1 MKNNV
6 RMILLGFVCSL
17 FAVGSWT
24 MAQSTG
30 SSIDAFLSSII
41 QWFGNFGYRLTNIS
55 VDTISP
61 TQVVIKSPVIRDGS
75 SQDVKKYVL
84 WYGPYPFSQ
93 LLNGG
98 SGISTAD
105 FKSKEFTY
113 TSFSWSTF
121 TMALGT
127 ADGLSATQTYYAVV
141 VPIATNGELWELSG
155 PDICFKLQG
164 WLYAEWLACSSLG
177 TWTTH
182 NSAWANMALADI
194 SNTCNG
200 NQITLTWTSVPGAD
214 KVKIYKVLN
223 NWTPGTLIA
232 DKAMSARTHIY
243 TLPNPVA
250 PEVVR
255 FVPTTANGTPSGT
268 EKDYTLRLC
277 NQATTPITPTT
288 PVRPGVPTVPK
299 VGPEQ
304 DIAYVL
310 FATLFIYGV
319 VRYARYRRAK
329 H

>member
-1 MKNNV
+1 MKTNV
-6 RMILLGFVCSL
+6 KIVLLGLVSSL
-17 FAVGSWT
+17 FALGSLA

-30 SSIDAFLSSII
+30 SSIDAFLANII

-55 VDTISP
+55 VDTISS
-61 TQVVIKSPVIRDGS
+61 TQVVIKSPVILDEQGD
-75 SQDVKKYVL
+75 DVLKYVL
-84 WYGPYPFSQ
+84 WYGPYSFSQ
-93 LLNGG
+93 LLNGW

-105 FKSKEFTY
+105 FKSKEFSY
-113 TSFSWSTF
+113 TSLSGSTF
-121 TMALGT
+121 TMTLTT
-127 ADGLSATQTYYAVV
+127 ADGLSPTQTYYAVA
-141 VPIATNGELWELSG
+141 VPIADNGELWELSG

-164 WLYAEWLACSSLG
+164 WLHAQWLACSSLWS
-177 TWTTH
+177 WTMH
-182 NSAWANMALADI
+182 NAAWANMNLANI

-200 NQITLTWTSVPGAD
+200 NQITLTWTAVPWAD

-223 NWTPGTLIA
+223 NGQPGQLIA
-232 DKAMSARTHIY
+232 DKAMSVGTHVY

-255 FVPTTANGTPSGT
+255 FVPTTSNGTPSWT

-277 NQATTPITPTT
+277 NQTTTPTT
-288 PVRPGVPTVPK
+288 PTTPTRPGVPTVPV

-310 FATLFIYGV
+310 FASLFIYGLI
-319 VRYARYRRAK
+319 RYARYRRAK

>member
-1 MKNNV
+1 MK
-6 RMILLGFVCSL
+6 RDMKIILLGLFCSF
-17 FAVGSWT
+17 FALGSLAT
-24 MAQSTG
+24 AQSTG

-55 VDTISP
+55 VDSISS

-93 LLNGG
+93 LLNGWA
-98 SGISTAD
+98 GISTSD
-105 FKSKEFTY
+105 FKSKEFNY
-113 TSFSWSTF
+113 TSFTGATF
-121 TMALGT
+121 TMSLGI
-127 ADGLSATQTYYAVV
+127 ADGISATQTYYAVV
-141 VPIATNGELWELSG
+141 VPIATNGELWELSW
-155 PDICFKLQG
+155 PDICFKMQG

-177 TWTTH
+177 SWTTH
-182 NSAWANMALADI
+182 NAAGANMALANI
-194 SNTCNG
+194 ANTCNG
-200 NQITLTWTSVPGAD
+200 NQITLTWTAVPWAD

-223 NWTPGTLIA
+223 TGQPGTLIA
-232 DKAMSARTHIY
+232 DKAMSAGTHIY

-255 FVPTTANGTPSGT
+255 FVPTTSNGTPSWT

-277 NQATTPITPTT
+277 NQTTPTPTPST
-288 PVRPGVPTVPK
+288 PSRPWVPSVPV

-310 FATLFIYGV
+310 FATLFIYGIV
-319 VRYARYRRAK
+319 KYRRYRRAK

>member
-1 MKNNV
+1 MKTT
-6 RMILLGFVCSL
+6 MKIALLGLVSSL
-17 FAVGSWT
+17 CVFGSLT
-24 MAQSTG
+24 SAQSTW

-55 VDTISP
+55 VDSISS

-93 LLNGG
+93 LLNGW

-113 TSFSWSTF
+113 PSFSGSTF
-121 TMALGT
+121 TMTLGV

-141 VPIATNGELWELSG
+141 VPIANNGELWELSG
-155 PDICFKLQG
+155 PDICFKLQW
-164 WLYAEWLACSSLG
+164 WLYAEGLACSSLG
-177 TWTTH
+177 TWTVH
-182 NSAWANMALADI
+182 NAAGANMALANI

-200 NQITLTWTSVPGAD
+200 NQITLTWTAVPGAD
-214 KVKIYKVLN
+214 RVKIYKVLN
-223 NWTPGTLIA
+223 TGQPSTLIA
-232 DKAMSARTHIY
+232 DKAMSAWTHIY
-243 TLPNPVA
+243 TLPNPTP

-255 FVPTTANGTPSGT
+255 FVPTTSNGTPAWT

-277 NQATTPITPTT
+277 NQTTTPTT
-288 PVRPGVPTVPK
+288 PTTPTRPGVPTVPK
-299 VGPEQ
+299 VWPEQ
-304 DIAYVL
+304 DLAYVL
-310 FATLFIYGV
+310 FATLCIYGI

>member
-1 MKNNV
+1 
-6 RMILLGFVCSL
+6 MILLGLVCSL
-17 FAVGSWT
+17 FAAGSLT

-41 QWFGNFGYRLTNIS
+41 QWFGNFWYRLTNIS

-113 TSFSWSTF
+113 PSFTWSTF
-121 TMALGT
+121 TMTLGT
-127 ADGLSATQTYYAVV
+127 ADGLSPTQTYYAVA
-141 VPIATNGELWELSG
+141 VPIASNGELGELSG
-155 PDICFKLQG
+155 PDICFKLQWG
-164 WLYAEWLACSSLG
+164 LYAEWPTACSSLG
-177 TWTTH
+177 TWTVH
-182 NSAWANMALADI
+182 NSAGGANMALANI

-223 NWTPGTLIA
+223 NNQQGTLIA
-232 DKAMSARTHIY
+232 DKAMSAWTHIY
-243 TLPNPVA
+243 TLPNPTP

-255 FVPTTANGTPSGT
+255 FVPTTANGTPSWT

-277 NQATTPITPTT
+277 NQTTPTT
-288 PVRPGVPTVPK
+288 PTNPTTPARPWVPTVPK
-299 VGPEQ
+299 VWPEQ

-310 FATLFIYGV
+310 FATLFIYGI